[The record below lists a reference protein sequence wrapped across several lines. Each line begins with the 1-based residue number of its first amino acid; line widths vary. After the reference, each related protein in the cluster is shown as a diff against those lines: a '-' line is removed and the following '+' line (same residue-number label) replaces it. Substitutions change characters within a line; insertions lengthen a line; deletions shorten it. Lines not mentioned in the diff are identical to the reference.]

1 MHTHLD
7 VLAELQVGEAVACRG
22 PIRKVHHQHR
32 VDLLAVLV
40 EDDDVGVLPVGG
52 ELDDLLEREAG
63 ALVVLGAGEDLLEMW
78 GRL

>member
-7 VLAELQVGEAVACRG
+7 VLAELQVGEAEACRG
-22 PIRKVHHQHR
+22 PIREVHHKHR

-52 ELDDLLEREAG
+52 ELDDLLE
-63 ALVVLGAGEDLLEMW
+63 
-78 GRL
+78 